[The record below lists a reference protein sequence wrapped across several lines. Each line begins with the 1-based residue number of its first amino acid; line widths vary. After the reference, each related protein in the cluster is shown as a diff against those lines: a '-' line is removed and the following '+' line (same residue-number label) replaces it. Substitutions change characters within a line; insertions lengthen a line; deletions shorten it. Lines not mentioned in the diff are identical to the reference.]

1 MSESMK
7 TYYARTDSGE
17 LLEYN
22 YSSIMTQCSEC
33 KELMTREEY
42 AYGHDCEV

>member
-1 MSESMK
+1 VSESMK

-17 LLEYN
+17 LLEYDF
-22 YSSIMTQCSEC
+22 SMILTQCYEC
-33 KELMTREEY
+33 KIVLTREEY